1 MAKTK
6 NHTKE
11 REEWL
16 ALVRK
21 LCDDIKSWA
30 EEEHWFVH
38 EDHKTIRGEKIGE
51 YEVPVLLIRAGAG
64 RISVEPI
71 GREIVGA
78 DGRVDIGAFPT
89 FDRMV
94 LVRTKGKWVLETDH
108 CEVWPVPW
116 SREAFLEVVET
127 LAAAR

>member
-16 ALVRK
+16 ALVRQ

-38 EDHKTIRGEKIGE
+38 EDRKTIREEKIGE
-51 YEVPVLLIRAGAG
+51 YEVPVLLIQGGAG
-64 RISVEPI
+64 RISVEPV

-78 DGRVDIGAFPT
+78 DGRVDIEAFPT
-89 FDRMV
+89 FNRMV
-94 LVRTKGKWVLETDH
+94 LVRLKDKWVLKTDSYV
-108 CEVWPVPW
+108 EWPLPW
-116 SREAFLEVVET
+116 SKEAFVDLARK
-127 LAAAR
+127 LAA